1 MTAACSRLSSLGSS
15 QLSYLLSRLPRNPA
29 NILRFKLVIC
39 RGLLKDPMSGIAANS
54 GSRPKP
60 TVRAQ
65 PRPLASRRKRA
76 DSVAESTAS
85 AATASVENDRK
96 PSVTPK
102 RFPTT
107 SSSDILRLLA
117 ASESSTSDT
126 VAVLRLK
133 HELVR
138 SFIMV
143 QRLEEM
149 NLPGDAA
156 CQQAFESGQLIQA
169 IEHTFTIRSRNQDTV
184 NEVEDMKTTL
194 LAFVQTASA
203 LR

>member
-1 MTAACSRLSSLGSS
+1 
-15 QLSYLLSRLPRNPA
+15 
-29 NILRFKLVIC
+29 
-39 RGLLKDPMSGIAANS
+39 
-54 GSRPKP
+54 
-60 TVRAQ
+60 
-65 PRPLASRRKRA
+65 
-76 DSVAESTAS
+76 
-85 AATASVENDRK
+85 
-96 PSVTPK
+96 
-102 RFPTT
+102 
-107 SSSDILRLLA
+107 
-117 ASESSTSDT
+117 
-126 VAVLRLK
+126 
-133 HELVR
+133 
-138 SFIMV
+138 MV